1 MINFDNSATTFPKP
15 AAVKKALLT
24 AVNRYGGNPGR
35 SGHKLSIETAEAVY
49 DARTAAAD
57 FFGAE
62 PDNTVFALNCTHAL
76 NMAVKGTAEKGCHII
91 ISSLEHNAAARPVH
105 ALFKQ
110 GICTY
115 SIAEVSCDD
124 AVTVK
129 NFEKLITP
137 DTKIIVCTLG
147 SNVTGQIP
155 PFVQIAELCRKKGIC
170 FIADGA
176 QACGVIPVK
185 LSDGINILCTAGH
198 KALYGPAGTG
208 LLVTDGKFDISPI
221 MEGGTG
227 SLSMELDQ
235 PDFLPDK
242 LESGTVNTCG
252 AIALGAGIKFVDQ
265 LGIDRIYAHESR
277 LCQKFISAVKRIKN
291 IEVYRDERVKNY
303 LPVVSFNIKGV
314 SPNDTAAVLSE
325 MGFALRGGLHCSGL
339 AHTSIGTAPG
349 GTVRFSPSVFNTESE
364 VDALVYSVKKIADK
378 MQKI

>member
-35 SGHKLSIETAEAVY
+35 SGHSLSIDTAEAVY
-49 DARTAAAD
+49 EARTAAAD

-76 NMAVKGTAEKGCHII
+76 NMAIKGAAKKGCHII

-115 SIAEVSCDD
+115 SIAEISHDD
-124 AVTVK
+124 GVTVK

-137 DTKIIVCTLG
+137 ETKIIVCTLG
-147 SNVTGQIP
+147 SNVTGQVP
-155 PFVQIAELCRKKGIC
+155 PFAQIAELCRQRDIC

-176 QACGVIPVK
+176 QACGVIPIK

-198 KALYGPAGTG
+198 KALYGPCGTG
-208 LLVTDGKFDISPI
+208 LLVTDGKFALSPI

-235 PDFLPDK
+235 PDFLPDM
-242 LESGTVNTCG
+242 LEAGTVNTVG
-252 AIALGAGIKFVDQ
+252 AIALGAGIKFVDR
-265 LGIDRIYAHESR
+265 LGIDRIYAHENR
-277 LCQKFISAVKRIKN
+277 LCGKFISAVKPIKN
-291 IEVYRDERVKNY
+291 VEVYRDDRVKNY
-303 LPVVSFNIKGV
+303 LPVASFNINGI
-314 SPNDTAAVLSE
+314 SSNETAAALSA

-339 AHTSIGTAPG
+339 AHKSLGTVPD

-364 VDALVYSVKKIADK
+364 VDALVYAVKKIVEK
-378 MQKI
+378 GYK